1 MEKTPMEKV
10 LIVDD
15 NPAVLD
21 ALSLLLEIHGYNP
34 LTASTPAQAL
44 RAVDHQ
50 SIALVVQDMNFSAD
64 TTSGE
69 EGVALFYALRDLN
82 PHLPIILITAWTELE
97 QAIELVK
104 AGAADYMA
112 KPWDDTKLL
121 TSIANLIALGKAN
134 SQTEQL
140 VRNQQAQVSSQTAA
154 QNVGL
159 IYASEPMQRVVDMS
173 IQVAKS
179 DVSVLIS
186 GPNGTGKEKIAELI
200 QSQSPLYDQPFIKVN
215 AGALPKELIE
225 AELFGAEAGAYTGAQ
240 KARVGRFEAAHEGTL
255 FLDEIG
261 NLPLDGQTK
270 LLRVLQTGEF
280 ERLGST
286 VTRKVNVRVVSATNA
301 DLLQMIVDGQF
312 REDLYYRL
320 NVIEINLPPL
330 TQRCDDVLSLVT
342 HFLPARDLS
351 LSAQRQLMQYSWPGN
366 VRELENACKRVAVL
380 KPDGILEALDF
391 ALPSQQ
397 NLSSNLS
404 GANLYTASSN
414 TTRTQH
420 NIEITRTPGIPE
432 ANISDIKIPEPN
444 KQELEAAME
453 KHQSIIARVAKEFGM
468 SRQTLYRRLKKYGID
483 H

>member
-1 MEKTPMEKV
+1 MRQPLLAYFLVEARIKTMDKI

-21 ALSLLLEIHGYNP
+21 ALSLLLELHGYKP
-34 LTASTPAQAL
+34 VSASSPSEAL

-50 SIALVVQDMNFSAD
+50 RIELVVQDMNFSAD

-69 EGVALFYALRDLN
+69 EGVALFYALRELN

-104 AGAADYMA
+104 SGAADYIA
-112 KPWDDTKLL
+112 KPWDDSKLL

-134 SQTEQL
+134 SKSAQL
-140 VRNQQAQVSSQTAA
+140 ERNQSAQESSQSAA
-154 QNVGL
+154 EKVGL
-159 IYASEPMQRVVDMS
+159 VYASEPMQRVVDMA

-179 DVSVLIS
+179 DVAVLIT

-200 QSQSPLYDQPFIKVN
+200 QSQSSLRDEPFIKVN
-215 AGALPKELIE
+215 AGALPRELIE
-225 AELFGAEAGAYTGAQ
+225 AELFGAEAGAYTSSQ
-240 KARVGRFEAAHEGTL
+240 KTRIGRFEAADGGTL

-286 VTRKVNVRVVSATNA
+286 VTQKVNVRVISATNA
-301 DLLQMIVDGQF
+301 GLPEMIASGEF

-320 NVIEINLPPL
+320 NVIELNLPPL
-330 TQRCDDVLSLVT
+330 AQRIDDVVALVT
-342 HFLPARDLS
+342 HFLPGRDLS
-351 LSAQRQLMQYSWPGN
+351 LSAQRELTQYHWPGN

-380 KPDGILEALDF
+380 KPEGILEALDF
-391 ALPSQQ
+391 ALPKQTRPAPSTSLPQ
-397 NLSSNLS
+397 STITSVESNLIEPDKAALSEAMQKHS
-404 GANLYTASSN
+404 G
-414 TTRTQH
+414 
-420 NIEITRTPGIPE
+420 
-432 ANISDIKIPEPN
+432 
-444 KQELEAAME
+444 
-453 KHQSIIARVAKEFGM
+453 IIARVAKEFGM
-468 SRQTLYRRLKKYGID
+468 TRQTLYRRLKKYGIE